1 MAEMS
6 GAKALLESLKRE
18 KVNVVFGLPGG
29 ANLPI
34 YDALIDSG
42 IRHILCRHEQ
52 SAAHMADGFARA
64 SGMAGVC
71 FATSGPGT
79 TNLVT
84 GIANAQMDSSPIV
97 AITGQ
102 VATSFIGKDAFQ
114 ETDTMGITTPITKY
128 NFQPRN
134 ANEIPIVVK
143 KAFYIATTGRPGPVV
158 IDIPKDVQIQKAEI
172 HFPEKVDIRG
182 YKPNGEPDMEGV
194 KNGAKLLADADRPMI
209 LAGGGIKA
217 SQAHQSLQ
225 RLAEFLNAPVA
236 TTFMGK
242 GCIPE
247 DHPLSLGIVG
257 MHGTPEAN
265 TLILEADV
273 LLAIGVRLSDRT
285 TGNIDEFCSKAKI
298 IHADIDAAEVGK
310 NRIADVSIIG
320 DANKTLNKLA
330 AASVVRKAQKGK
342 KDEWVKRAEQLKNE
356 REISE
361 SGDTAFAPRLILK
374 TLRKLLP
381 RNTIVATEVGQ
392 NQMWAGLFFKSYLP
406 RTFISSGGLGTMGFG
421 FPASLGAK
429 IAKPSVPVVDIAGDG
444 SFMMTENS
452 LGTSVVEKIPVTVVV
467 LNNSMLGMP
476 AQWQR
481 FFYNRR
487 YSAVDLKRIPDLV
500 KLANSYGAEGVR
512 VGSVEELEHA
522 VKTALKSDVTTV
534 IDVPISPEEDVL
546 PMVSP
551 GNGLSSTMGVA

>member
-18 KVNVVFGLPGG
+18 KVNVVFGIPGG

-84 GIANAQMDSSPIV
+84 GIANAQMDSSPVV

-158 IDIPKDVQIQKAEI
+158 IDIPKDVQNQKVDI
-172 HFPEKVDIRG
+172 DFPEKVDIRG
-182 YKPNGEPDMEGV
+182 YKPNGEPEMEGV

-217 SQAHQSLQ
+217 SHAHQSLQ

-247 DHPLSLGIVG
+247 DHPLSLGVVG

-320 DANKTLNKLA
+320 DANKTLNRL

-361 SGDTAFAPRLILK
+361 SEDTTFAPRLILK

-500 KLANSYGAEGVR
+500 KLASSYGAEGVR

-522 VKTALKSDVTTV
+522 VKTALKGDVTTV

>member
-84 GIANAQMDSSPIV
+84 GIANAQMDSSPVV

-158 IDIPKDVQIQKAEI
+158 IDIPKDVQNQKVDI
-172 HFPEKVDIRG
+172 DFPEKVDIRG
-182 YKPNGEPDMEGV
+182 YKPNGEPEMEGV

-217 SQAHQSLQ
+217 SHAHQSLQ

-320 DANKTLNKLA
+320 DANKTLNRL

-361 SGDTAFAPRLILK
+361 AGDTAFAPRLILK

-381 RNTIVATEVGQ
+381 RNTIVTTEVGQ

-500 KLANSYGAEGVR
+500 KLASSYGAEGVR
-512 VGSVEELEHA
+512 VSSVEELEHA
-522 VKTALKSDVTTV
+522 VKTALKGDVTTV

>member
-84 GIANAQMDSSPIV
+84 GIANAQMDSSPVV

-158 IDIPKDVQIQKAEI
+158 IDIPKDVQNQKVDI
-172 HFPEKVDIRG
+172 DFPEKVDIRG
-182 YKPNGEPDMEGV
+182 YKPNGEPEMEGV

-217 SQAHQSLQ
+217 SHAHQSLQ

-247 DHPLSLGIVG
+247 DHPLSLGVVG

-320 DANKTLNKLA
+320 DANKTLNRL

-361 SGDTAFAPRLILK
+361 SEDTTFAPRLILK

-500 KLANSYGAEGVR
+500 KLASSYGAEGVR

-522 VKTALKSDVTTV
+522 VKTALKGDVTTV

>member
-18 KVNVVFGLPGG
+18 KVNVVFGIPGG

-84 GIANAQMDSSPIV
+84 GIANAQMDSSPVV

-102 VATSFIGKDAFQ
+102 VATPLIGKDAFQ

-158 IDIPKDVQIQKAEI
+158 IDIPKDVQNQKAEI
-172 HFPEKVDIRG
+172 SFPKKVDIRG
-182 YKPNGEPDMEGV
+182 YKPNGEPEMEGV

-330 AASVVRKAQKGK
+330 ASVVRKAQKGK
-342 KDEWVKRAEQLKNE
+342 NNEWVKRAEQLKNE

-381 RNTIVATEVGQ
+381 RNTIVTTEVGQ

-452 LGTSVVEKIPVTVVV
+452 LGTSVVEKIPVTVLV

-500 KLANSYGAEGVR
+500 KLASSYGAEGVR

-522 VKTALKSDVTTV
+522 VKTALKGDVTTV

-551 GNGLSSTMGVA
+551 GNGLSCTMRVA

>member
-18 KVNVVFGLPGG
+18 KVNVVFGIPGG

-84 GIANAQMDSSPIV
+84 GIANAQMDSSPVV

-158 IDIPKDVQIQKAEI
+158 IDIPKDVQNQEAEI
-172 HFPEKVDIRG
+172 DFPKKVDIRG
-182 YKPNGEPDMEGV
+182 YKPNGEPEMEGV

-285 TGNIDEFCSKAKI
+285 TGNIDEFCSNAKI

-330 AASVVRKAQKGK
+330 ASVVRKVQKGK

-381 RNTIVATEVGQ
+381 RNTIVTTEVGQ

-500 KLANSYGAEGVR
+500 KLASSYGAQGVR
-512 VGSVEELEHA
+512 VSSVEELEHA

-551 GNGLSSTMGVA
+551 GNGLSSTMGVT

>member
-1 MAEMS
+1 MVEMS
-6 GAKALLESLKRE
+6 GAEALLESLKRE

-71 FATSGPGT
+71 FATSGPGI

-84 GIANAQMDSSPIV
+84 GIANAHMDSSPVV
-97 AITGQ
+97 AVTGQ
-102 VATSFIGKDAFQ
+102 VATPFIGKDAFQ

-134 ANEIPIVVK
+134 ATEIPVVVK
-143 KAFYIATTGRPGPVV
+143 KAFFIATTGRPGPVV
-158 IDIPKDVQIQKAEI
+158 IDIPKDVQNQRAEI
-172 HFPEKVDIRG
+172 DFPEKVKIRG
-182 YKPNGEPDMEGV
+182 YKPNGEPQMESV
-194 KNGAKLLADADRPMI
+194 ENAAKLLADADRPLI
-209 LAGGGIKA
+209 LAGGGIRA
-217 SQAHQSLQ
+217 SDAYQSLQ
-225 RLAEFLNAPVA
+225 KLSEFLNAPVA

-242 GCIPE
+242 GCFPE
-247 DHPLSLGIVG
+247 DHPLSLGVVG
-257 MHGTPEAN
+257 MHGTREAN
-265 TLILEADV
+265 ALMLEADV
-273 LLAIGVRLSDRT
+273 LFAVGVRFSDRT

-298 IHADIDAAEVGK
+298 VHADIDAAEIGK
-310 NRIADVSIIG
+310 NRIVDISIIG
-320 DANKTLNKLA
+320 DANKILNQLA
-330 AASVVRKAQKGK
+330 VSLLKNMQKRKKN
-342 KDEWVKRAEQLKNE
+342 EWVERAEQLKSE

-374 TLRKLLP
+374 ILRKVLP
-381 RNTIVATEVGQ
+381 RDTIVTTEVGQ

-429 IAKPSVPVVDIAGDG
+429 IAKPNVPVVDIAGDG

-452 LGTSVVEKIPVTVVV
+452 LGTSIVEKIPVTVVV

-512 VGSVEELEHA
+512 VSSAEELENA
-522 VKTALKSDVTTV
+522 ARTALKCEVTTV

-546 PMVSP
+546 PMIPP
-551 GNGLSSTMGVA
+551 GNGLSSGMGVA

>member
-84 GIANAQMDSSPIV
+84 GIANAQMDSSPVV

-158 IDIPKDVQIQKAEI
+158 IDIPKDVQNQKAEM

-182 YKPNGEPDMEGV
+182 YKPNGEPKMEAV

-217 SQAHQSLQ
+217 SHAHQSLQ

-247 DHPLSLGIVG
+247 DHPLSLGVVG

-320 DANKTLNKLA
+320 DANKTLNRL

-361 SGDTAFAPRLILK
+361 SEDTTFAPRLILK

-500 KLANSYGAEGVR
+500 KLASSYGAEGVR

-522 VKTALKSDVTTV
+522 VKTALKGDVTTV

>member
-18 KVNVVFGLPGG
+18 KVNVVFGIPGG

-84 GIANAQMDSSPIV
+84 GIANAQMDSSPVV

-158 IDIPKDVQIQKAEI
+158 IDIPKDVQNQKAEMD
-172 HFPEKVDIRG
+172 FPEKVDIRG
-182 YKPNGEPDMEGV
+182 YKPNGEPEMEGV

-217 SQAHQSLQ
+217 SHAHQSLQ

-247 DHPLSLGIVG
+247 DHPLSLGVVG

-361 SGDTAFAPRLILK
+361 SGDTTFAPRLILK

-500 KLANSYGAEGVR
+500 KLASSYGAEGVR

-551 GNGLSSTMGVA
+551 GNGLSSTMEVA

>member
-1 MAEMS
+1 MVEMS
-6 GAKALLESLKRE
+6 GAEALLESLKRE

-29 ANLPI
+29 ASLPI
-34 YDALIDSG
+34 YDALLDSG

-84 GIANAQMDSSPIV
+84 GIANAQMDSSPVV

-102 VATSFIGKDAFQ
+102 VATPLIGKDAFQ

-158 IDIPKDVQIQKAEI
+158 IDIPKDVQNQKAEI
-172 HFPEKVDIRG
+172 SFPKKVDIRG
-182 YKPNGEPDMEGV
+182 YKPNGEPEMEGV

-285 TGNIDEFCSKAKI
+285 TGNMDEFCSKAKI

-330 AASVVRKAQKGK
+330 ASVVRKAQKGK
-342 KDEWVKRAEQLKNE
+342 NNQWVKRAEQLKNE

-381 RNTIVATEVGQ
+381 RNTIVTTEVGQ
-392 NQMWAGLFFKSYLP
+392 NQMWAGLFFRSYLP

-452 LGTSVVEKIPVTVVV
+452 LGTSVVEKIPVTVLV

-500 KLANSYGAEGVR
+500 KLASSYGAEGVR

-522 VKTALKSDVTTV
+522 VKTALKGDVTTV

-551 GNGLSSTMGVA
+551 GNGLSCTMRVA

>member
-18 KVNVVFGLPGG
+18 KVNVVFGIPGG

-84 GIANAQMDSSPIV
+84 GIANAQMDSSPVV

-158 IDIPKDVQIQKAEI
+158 IDIPKDVQNQKVDI
-172 HFPEKVDIRG
+172 DFPEKVDIRG
-182 YKPNGEPDMEGV
+182 YKPNGEPEMEGV

-217 SQAHQSLQ
+217 SHAHQSLQ

-247 DHPLSLGIVG
+247 DHPLSLGVVG

-320 DANKTLNKLA
+320 DANKTLNRL

-361 SGDTAFAPRLILK
+361 SEDTTFAPRLILK

-522 VKTALKSDVTTV
+522 VKTALKGDVTTV

-546 PMVSP
+546 PMVPP

>member
-18 KVNVVFGLPGG
+18 KVNVVFGIPGG

-84 GIANAQMDSSPIV
+84 GIANAQMDSSPVV

-102 VATSFIGKDAFQ
+102 VATPFIGKDAFQ

-158 IDIPKDVQIQKAEI
+158 IDIPKDVQNQKVDI
-172 HFPEKVDIRG
+172 DFPEKVDIRG
-182 YKPNGEPDMEGV
+182 YKPNGEPEMEGV

-217 SQAHQSLQ
+217 SHAHQSLQ

-247 DHPLSLGIVG
+247 DHPLSLGVVG

-320 DANKTLNKLA
+320 DANKTLNRL

-361 SGDTAFAPRLILK
+361 SEDTTFAPRLILK

-500 KLANSYGAEGVR
+500 KLASSYGAEGVR
-512 VGSVEELEHA
+512 VGSVDELEHA

-551 GNGLSSTMGVA
+551 GNGLSSTMGMA

>member
-84 GIANAQMDSSPIV
+84 GIANAQMDSSPVV

-158 IDIPKDVQIQKAEI
+158 IDIPKDVQNQEAEI
-172 HFPEKVDIRG
+172 DFPKKVDIRG
-182 YKPNGEPDMEGV
+182 YKPNGEPEMEGV

-285 TGNIDEFCSKAKI
+285 TGNIDEFCSNAKI

-330 AASVVRKAQKGK
+330 ASVVRKVQKGK

-381 RNTIVATEVGQ
+381 RNTIVTTEVGQ

-500 KLANSYGAEGVR
+500 KLASSYGAQGVR
-512 VGSVEELEHA
+512 VSSVEELEHA

-551 GNGLSSTMGVA
+551 GNGLSSTMGVT

>member
-1 MAEMS
+1 
-6 GAKALLESLKRE
+6 
-18 KVNVVFGLPGG
+18 
-29 ANLPI
+29 
-34 YDALIDSG
+34 
-42 IRHILCRHEQ
+42 
-52 SAAHMADGFARA
+52 
-64 SGMAGVC
+64 
-71 FATSGPGT
+71 
-79 TNLVT
+79 
-84 GIANAQMDSSPIV
+84 
-97 AITGQ
+97 
-102 VATSFIGKDAFQ
+102 
-114 ETDTMGITTPITKY
+114 
-128 NFQPRN
+128 
-134 ANEIPIVVK
+134 
-143 KAFYIATTGRPGPVV
+143 
-158 IDIPKDVQIQKAEI
+158 
-172 HFPEKVDIRG
+172 
-182 YKPNGEPDMEGV
+182 
-194 KNGAKLLADADRPMI
+194 
-209 LAGGGIKA
+209 
-217 SQAHQSLQ
+217 
-225 RLAEFLNAPVA
+225 
-236 TTFMGK
+236 
-242 GCIPE
+242 
-247 DHPLSLGIVG
+247 
-257 MHGTPEAN
+257 
-265 TLILEADV
+265 
-273 LLAIGVRLSDRT
+273 VRLSDRT

-342 KDEWVKRAEQLKNE
+342 KDEWVKRAEQLKKE

-361 SGDTAFAPRLILK
+361 AGDTAFAPRLILK

-500 KLANSYGAEGVR
+500 KLASSYGAEGVR

-522 VKTALKSDVTTV
+522 VKTALKGDVTTV